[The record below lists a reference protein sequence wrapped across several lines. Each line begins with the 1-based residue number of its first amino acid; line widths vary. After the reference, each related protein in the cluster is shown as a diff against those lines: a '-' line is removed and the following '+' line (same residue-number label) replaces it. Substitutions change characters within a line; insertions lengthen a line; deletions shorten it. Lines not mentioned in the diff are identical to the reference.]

1 MKGEKDEKYAI
12 KIISK
17 YALKKRRELVK
28 GKDGSKIQVYA
39 VFNDFLEVKLKDP
52 MQDINREIAIM
63 KKLDHPNIIKLYE
76 VLDQT
81 DSDKLFL
88 GNLAPERL

>member
-1 MKGEKDEKYAI
+1 MGVI
-12 KIISK
+12 LNFSSGLSK
-17 YALKKRRELVK
+17 F
-28 GKDGSKIQVYA
+28 I
-39 VFNDFLEVKLKDP
+39 EVKLKDP

-88 GNLAPERL
+88 GKELTLFVC